1 LLLSGLDVK
10 LGDLNV
16 SFNYYANKEV
26 NEFSEV
32 TDDNTDVLIKFH
44 SC

>member
-10 LGDLNV
+10 LGDLNL

-26 NEFSEV
+26 NEFSERSQM
-32 TDDNTDVLIKFH
+32 TIQM
-44 SC
+44 S